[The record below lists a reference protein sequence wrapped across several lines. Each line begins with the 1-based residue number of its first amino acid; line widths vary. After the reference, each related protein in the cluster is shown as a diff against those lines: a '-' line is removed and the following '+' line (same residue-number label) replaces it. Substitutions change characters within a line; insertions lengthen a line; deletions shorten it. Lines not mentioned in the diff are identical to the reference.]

1 MPKKA
6 KEVEENI
13 EVTTPVKQETF
24 ATLWFKDNAVE
35 NPDVI
40 KTICDLTARSAK
52 EQFHLDLPRG
62 NSEIYAM
69 IFYATFM
76 TVLDFIR
83 SKEKT
88 YNNFTIEIAK
98 SINIGFT
105 NNTDEDNQKVG
116 NFMPIMEYIGV
127 NRSIVND
134 ASRKGDPID
143 KAFMDWKE
151 LNIKKTV
158 DYYKELQDKTFN
170 VLMREYK
177 TNIRTPECVFPLFCI
192 FLDMIVSVLKMKYR
206 EAEGTDVSEVQINV
220 LGLFD
225 AYYSYDVEEDQEI
238 IEFQPNITMKLAL
251 KNDDTAARQ
260 KQMKGPH
267 RALLFLHPFPDCHV
281 RMEPIAPIV
290 QQRCEFLGG
299 SLPVRDGKFQ
309 IPKCCGDV
317 VVELQMV
324 VQKHATVDVR
334 QLHEGR
340 TATVFDRLPIGHML
354 TGQDKG
360 QHRARKSEQPNL
372 VIP

>member
-105 NNTDEDNQKVG
+105 NNTDEDNEKVG

-134 ASRKGDPID
+134 DSNKGDPFD

-170 VLMREYK
+170 MLMNDYK

-251 KNDDTAARQ
+251 KNDDTAAR
-260 KQMKGPH
+260 
-267 RALLFLHPFPDCHV
+267 
-281 RMEPIAPIV
+281 
-290 QQRCEFLGG
+290 
-299 SLPVRDGKFQ
+299 
-309 IPKCCGDV
+309 
-317 VVELQMV
+317 
-324 VQKHATVDVR
+324 
-334 QLHEGR
+334 
-340 TATVFDRLPIGHML
+340 
-354 TGQDKG
+354 
-360 QHRARKSEQPNL
+360 
-372 VIP
+372 

>member
-52 EQFHLDLPRG
+52 EQFHLNLPRG

-88 YNNFTIEIAK
+88 YNNFTMEIAK

-105 NNTDEDNQKVG
+105 NNTDEDNEKVG

-127 NRSIVND
+127 NRSIVNED
-134 ASRKGDPID
+134 YNKGDPID
-143 KAFMDWKE
+143 KSFMDWKE
-151 LNIKKTV
+151 LNTKKTV

-170 VLMREYK
+170 VLMNDYK
-177 TNIRTPECVFPLFCI
+177 TNIRTPECVIPLFCI

-225 AYYSYDVEEDQEI
+225 AYYSYVE
-238 IEFQPNITMKLAL
+238 
-251 KNDDTAARQ
+251 
-260 KQMKGPH
+260 
-267 RALLFLHPFPDCHV
+267 RALDVLEWWTVGEGASYWSQYNDTMPALESLQDDEEL
-281 RMEPIAPIV
+281 MDV
-290 QQRCEFLGG
+290 QTLKDASAFVDSYQIRPQLPGYMNYQIYTINSNVSAYLSGGRSIEDTIRGLKDTSYLLG
-299 SLPVRDGKFQ
+299 
-309 IPKCCGDV
+309 
-317 VVELQMV
+317 
-324 VQKHATVDVR
+324 
-334 QLHEGR
+334 
-340 TATVFDRLPIGHML
+340 
-354 TGQDKG
+354 
-360 QHRARKSEQPNL
+360 
-372 VIP
+372 